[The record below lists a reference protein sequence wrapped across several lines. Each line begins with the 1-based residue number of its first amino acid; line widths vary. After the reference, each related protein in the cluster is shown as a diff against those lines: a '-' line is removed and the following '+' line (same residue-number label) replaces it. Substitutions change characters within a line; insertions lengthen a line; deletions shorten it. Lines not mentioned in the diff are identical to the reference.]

1 MRRLELMTD
10 APDSVMLRMTPEEA
24 AQLSLLLEEIADSV
38 KTSANFTDEDVEFLM
53 EVAETL

>member
-10 APDSVMLRMTPEEA
+10 APDSVTLRMTPEEA